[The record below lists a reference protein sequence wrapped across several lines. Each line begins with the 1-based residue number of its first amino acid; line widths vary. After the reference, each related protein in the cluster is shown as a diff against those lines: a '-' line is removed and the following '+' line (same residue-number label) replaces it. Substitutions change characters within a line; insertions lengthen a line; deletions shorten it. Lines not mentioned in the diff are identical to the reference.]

1 MFFGSTMIMVTV
13 ALVMAVITTNL
24 YAKKDSAVECPRWVV
39 RMALKFFP
47 EVVIPPEKPQRGS
60 RRSKHDCNGR
70 QSDVLSVTDGEL
82 DSLTC
87 GCCCHNGNSPM
98 QTSATLDMERIEVE
112 WKLVSK
118 FMDRVFFWLFVA
130 LSLTVQVAL
139 FMHMVPKDPV
149 TPKEGD

>member
-1 MFFGSTMIMVTV
+1 MIMVTV

-39 RMALKFFP
+39 RMAIKFFP
-47 EVVIPPEKPQRGS
+47 EVVVPPEKPPRHG
-60 RRSKHDCNGR
+60 RSKHDCNGR
-70 QSDVLSVTDGEL
+70 KSDVLSVTDGEL

-87 GCCCHNGNSPM
+87 GCCCHSSNGAPTP
-98 QTSATLDMERIEVE
+98 TSETLDMERIEVE

-139 FMHMVPKDPV
+139 FMHMVPREQIR
-149 TPKEGD
+149 PKEDE